1 MGNKAAGQFLEF
13 DEPHSMS
20 SGASRVRREEE
31 ERELAQA
38 ITADVLSQFFR
49 IQRRK
54 RSHADRMADFSEAI
68 SEVVHAKEDGS
79 LSEADTDT
87 LVRLLASNF
96 VAGSLRG
103 VLHFLFGPDALI
115 SCYDAPTKRSGQ

>member
-1 MGNKAAGQFLEF
+1 
-13 DEPHSMS
+13 
-20 SGASRVRREEE
+20 
-31 ERELAQA
+31 
-38 ITADVLSQFFR
+38 
-49 IQRRK
+49 
-54 RSHADRMADFSEAI
+54 MADFSEAI

-115 SCYDAPTKRSGQ
+115 SYYDAPTKRSGQ